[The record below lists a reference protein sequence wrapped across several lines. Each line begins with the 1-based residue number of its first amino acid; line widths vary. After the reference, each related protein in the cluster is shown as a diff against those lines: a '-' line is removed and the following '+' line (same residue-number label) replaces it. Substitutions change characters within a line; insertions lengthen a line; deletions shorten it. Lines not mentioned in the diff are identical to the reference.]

1 MVNYIAIGSLVTLD
15 LHTRLLTRTRDG
27 ECVTLPASA
36 CLCLAALVEAQGQIL
51 SQEQLMDIGWRSAGV
66 EVTDNS
72 VRVMV
77 NKLRRALASLE
88 MQDAIA
94 LVAVTRSGYR
104 LIIREESPP
113 EPSADSV
120 EIAPTP
126 QPPEMPVEATP
137 SPPSATPAP
146 RRKRLLRS
154 AAFAVCGMLIGIL
167 IALSVKNAF
176 VPSPQSIEFIL
187 WQGEGIPPGHIVMVQ
202 KNRVSQTEL
211 IQATLHT
218 YTEYVLERRVHYRP
232 GKILY
237 ITTGTGKIDKYQAVI
252 ACQKPIQEQKN
263 DCESFYFHLY

>member
-113 EPSADSV
+113 EPSAESV
-120 EIAPTP
+120 EILPHH
-126 QPPEMPVEATP
+126 
-137 SPPSATPAP
+137 SRLKCRWRLRLLPSATPAP

-187 WQGEGIPPGHIVMVQ
+187 WQGEGIPRPYRDGAKKPNKPNRTYPG
-202 KNRVSQTEL
+202 N
-211 IQATLHT
+211 A
-218 YTEYVLERRVHYRP
+218 
-232 GKILY
+232 
-237 ITTGTGKIDKYQAVI
+237 A
-252 ACQKPIQEQKN
+252 
-263 DCESFYFHLY
+263 HL

>member
-113 EPSADSV
+113 EPSAESV
-120 EIAPTP
+120 EILPPP
-126 QPPEMPVEATP
+126 QPPEMPVEVTP
-137 SPPSATPAP
+137 SAEGSGGLSSRII
-146 RRKRLLRS
+146 RR
-154 AAFAVCGMLIGIL
+154 
-167 IALSVKNAF
+167 
-176 VPSPQSIEFIL
+176 
-187 WQGEGIPPGHIVMVQ
+187 
-202 KNRVSQTEL
+202 
-211 IQATLHT
+211 
-218 YTEYVLERRVHYRP
+218 
-232 GKILY
+232 
-237 ITTGTGKIDKYQAVI
+237 
-252 ACQKPIQEQKN
+252 
-263 DCESFYFHLY
+263 

>member
-113 EPSADSV
+113 EPSAESV
-120 EIAPTP
+120 EILPPT
-126 QPPEMPVEATP
+126 T
-137 SPPSATPAP
+137 
-146 RRKRLLRS
+146 
-154 AAFAVCGMLIGIL
+154 AA
-167 IALSVKNAF
+167 
-176 VPSPQSIEFIL
+176 
-187 WQGEGIPPGHIVMVQ
+187 
-202 KNRVSQTEL
+202 
-211 IQATLHT
+211 
-218 YTEYVLERRVHYRP
+218 
-232 GKILY
+232 
-237 ITTGTGKIDKYQAVI
+237 
-252 ACQKPIQEQKN
+252 
-263 DCESFYFHLY
+263 

>member
-113 EPSADSV
+113 EPSAESV
-120 EIAPTP
+120 EILPHHCRLKCWWRLRLLPLRYASTASKKAFAKRCVRGLRHADRYSYCLVRQKCVCP
-126 QPPEMPVEATP
+126 QPAEHRVYPLAG
-137 SPPSATPAP
+137 
-146 RRKRLLRS
+146 RRD
-154 AAFAVCGMLIGIL
+154 
-167 IALSVKNAF
+167 
-176 VPSPQSIEFIL
+176 
-187 WQGEGIPPGHIVMVQ
+187 PPGHIVMVQ
-202 KNRVSQTEL
+202 KNRISQTEL

-218 YTEYVLERRVHYRP
+218 YSEYVLERRVHYRP